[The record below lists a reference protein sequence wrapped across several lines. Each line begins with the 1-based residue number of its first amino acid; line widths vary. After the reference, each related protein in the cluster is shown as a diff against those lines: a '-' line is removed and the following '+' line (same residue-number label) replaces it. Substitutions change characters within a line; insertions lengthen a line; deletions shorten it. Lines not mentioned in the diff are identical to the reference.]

1 MWRQRKSLIS
11 TSPVSDLIA
20 LGLWVIYFAGVDLT
34 TVSSISKAKG
44 ERKTKRQIIY
54 MLPIIL

>member
-20 LGLWVIYFAGVDLT
+20 LGLWVIYFVGVDLT
-34 TVSSISKAKG
+34 TVSSIIKAKG
-44 ERKTKRQIIY
+44 EWKTKRHIIY